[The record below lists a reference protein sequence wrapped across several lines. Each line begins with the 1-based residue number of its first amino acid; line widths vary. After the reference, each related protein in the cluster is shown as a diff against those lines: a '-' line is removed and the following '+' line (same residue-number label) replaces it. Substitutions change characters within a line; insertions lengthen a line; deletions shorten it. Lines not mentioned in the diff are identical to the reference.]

1 MLFVTFLVNG
11 EFFSQELLIQ
21 KEYYF
26 IIISLLLL
34 FLLLFFRI
42 LRRVSNFEIF
52 FRLNHIRFSIR
63 SKAKAN
69 KSVLTNMSS
78 LTSQLPS
85 SSSSS
90 EDTIIKE
97 LHSIYVDA
105 EDGLLPIGQGLG
117 LHNLNAPRRKI
128 NILLIG
134 NHSSGKS
141 SFINWY
147 MDDKIQKTSV
157 AIETQGF
164 TIVTNGKSREKLI
177 GKSVLHLYPYLK
189 QLESIDGVLANL
201 NVELTPVKSRQ
212 SHLINFID
220 TPGLV
225 DGELH
230 YPFEIE
236 KAIIHLGN
244 ISDLIFV
251 FFDPIGQALCKRTLN
266 LVEKLNNLYNERMR
280 FFLTKADEAGDEPD
294 RQKIMMQIVQELC
307 KRKGLNRSG
316 FDMMAIYL
324 PNITGLK
331 QREQMCSNQ
340 IDDVCQEINKAIVLH
355 LQKTFNTMERD
366 INQLDELADNKLK
379 TFNTDLNSNL
389 IKFLKL
395 IFFILVCLQ
404 LPADIFLNPNGSI
417 SRFLSK
423 YIPKDQLLVCS
434 FIIILPLIF
443 LYHHQSNFE
452 QKVKLLEMMKAK
464 KTKQKLNQYRTRY
477 HQLLNEY
484 LDKFIDK

>member
-1 MLFVTFLVNG
+1 
-11 EFFSQELLIQ
+11 
-21 KEYYF
+21 
-26 IIISLLLL
+26 
-34 FLLLFFRI
+34 
-42 LRRVSNFEIF
+42 
-52 FRLNHIRFSIR
+52 
-63 SKAKAN
+63 
-69 KSVLTNMSS
+69 MSS

-225 DGELH
+225 D
-230 YPFEIE
+230 
-236 KAIIHLGN
+236 
-244 ISDLIFV
+244 
-251 FFDPIGQALCKRTLN
+251 ALCKRTLN